1 MPPRDLEEEFKTL
14 LAQYKLNCRD
24 KDTKDK
30 FAKLLID
37 ILQIESNSQRWT
49 ELAGTFPP
57 RIQLWAMRKHTN
69 SFCKRL
75 KLKKPQVARWV
86 AKVQLDL
93 QHMRLKKLGVIEDEE
108 LRKETEAPYEQ
119 CKKRCA
125 ELMLDAIRESEPTTL
140 TGLRAVMDA
149 TFNHNIQ
156 FLLLN
161 QMRKELCR
169 IMGPVLSKFETYTL
183 FKKGVQAEILYEKY
197 TQRQSEETSLEY
209 HNFVHTSLA
218 EPLLR
223 ELVENGVGLS
233 VLDKYPLVAQYHVI
247 GNLQSPLRAALGDK
261 VTCADLREMAGNL
274 KLEIDPGTDVT
285 RLVTLFKQIL
295 FRIKVFDKHNISD
308 TTTTAE
314 LTILDRMRADI
325 KIIPIRITMA
335 IIMEATE
342 PEGLDTRLV
351 DAFHLIPLK
360 YMMHSLVLY
369 ESSIIEATPD
379 ELVGMVT
386 KAIVFMIKTYL
397 N

>member
-14 LAQYKLNCRD
+14 LAQYKLNFRD

-37 ILQIESNSQRWT
+37 TLLIESNSQRWT

-57 RIQLWAMRKHTN
+57 RIQLWAMRKHTQ

-75 KLKKPQVARWV
+75 KLTKVQVARWV

-108 LRKETEAPYEQ
+108 LRKEKEAPYEQ

-125 ELMLDAIRESEPTTL
+125 GLMLDAIRESAPTTL

-161 QMRKELCR
+161 QMRKELCS
-169 IMGPVLSKFETYTL
+169 IMGPVLSRYETYTL

-197 TQRQSEETSLEY
+197 MERQSEETSLEY

-223 ELVENGVGLS
+223 DLGEGLSES

-247 GNLQSPLRAALGDK
+247 GNLQSRLRAALGDK
-261 VTCADLREMAGNL
+261 VTCADLRGMAGNL
-274 KLEIDPGTDVT
+274 KLELDPGTDVT

-295 FRIKVFDKHNISD
+295 FRVKVFDKHNISD

>member
-1 MPPRDLEEEFKTL
+1 
-14 LAQYKLNCRD
+14 
-24 KDTKDK
+24 
-30 FAKLLID
+30 
-37 ILQIESNSQRWT
+37 
-49 ELAGTFPP
+49 
-57 RIQLWAMRKHTN
+57 
-69 SFCKRL
+69 
-75 KLKKPQVARWV
+75 
-86 AKVQLDL
+86 
-93 QHMRLKKLGVIEDEE
+93 
-108 LRKETEAPYEQ
+108 
-119 CKKRCA
+119 
-125 ELMLDAIRESEPTTL
+125 
-140 TGLRAVMDA
+140 MDA

-156 FLLLN
+156 FMLLN

-197 TQRQSEETSLEY
+197 MQRQSEETSLEY

-223 ELVENGVGLS
+223 ELVENGEGLSES
-233 VLDKYPLVAQYHVI
+233 VLDKYPLVAQHHVI
-247 GNLQSPLRAALGDK
+247 CNLQSPLRAALGDK
-261 VTCADLREMAGNL
+261 VTCADLRGMAGKI
-274 KLEIDPGTDVT
+274 KLELDPGTDVA

-295 FRIKVFDKHNISD
+295 FRLRVFKKDSD
-308 TTTTAE
+308 PTGE
-314 LTILDRMRADI
+314 IDRMRANI

-369 ESSIIEATPD
+369 EPSIIEATPD